1 METETIRVVLSES
14 DRSRQLKKQ
23 IINDHLTW
31 HQCGIG
37 PAELTKFFL
46 RLRRVNRREKGRDGN
61 RGLAGWSTSLFGG
74 YGFAEL
80 AAPSLAIGRDLGC
93 DVADYF
99 IDDDVGG
106 KDAQAVLLRL
116 PSPAGSSDTSRDS
129 TTKEKS

>member
-46 RLRRVNRREKGRDGN
+46 RLRDGN

-99 IDDDVGG
+99 IDDDVGS

-116 PSPAGSSDTSRDS
+116 SSPAGSSSDTSRDS
-129 TTKEKS
+129 TTKEKN